1 MNLETITLHD
11 LMGEDYNIYVRK
23 NEKFGYDMEV
33 VKDDTEE
40 SFKVN
45 VHDFAADSLAEF
57 CKMFLTRYEREQE
70 Q

>member
-11 LMGEDYNIYVRK
+11 LMGEDYSVYIRK

-33 VKDDTEE
+33 VRDDTDE

-45 VHDFAADSLAEF
+45 VHDFAADSLAVF
-57 CKMFLTRYEREQE
+57 CRMYLNDYEREQ
-70 Q
+70 